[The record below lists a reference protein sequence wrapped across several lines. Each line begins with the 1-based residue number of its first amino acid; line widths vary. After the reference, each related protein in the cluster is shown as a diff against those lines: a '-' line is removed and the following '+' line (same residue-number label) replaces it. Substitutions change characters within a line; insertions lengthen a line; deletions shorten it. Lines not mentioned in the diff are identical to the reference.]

1 MKLICLFFLLVCV
14 SAIGQN
20 TGDIPIRTSGTEFD
34 WYKTQFNTGLGNCGP
49 AAAAMV
55 IYWATGRD
63 IGVTDVRTE
72 IGDTGG
78 EGGTSL
84 DDLKSIVD
92 KHEVRTAYTSLGSA
106 DDLRRMIDRD
116 SIAIL
121 WIHTGFL
128 SKTTGDTTTT
138 RIGRYY
144 EDECGHYVVVTGYST
159 DKRYFVVHDPI
170 PGDWVTNST
179 RYPDGSML
187 GSNRYFPADEI
198 WASLKVGYVVEISR

>member
-1 MKLICLFFLLVCV
+1 MKRTCLLLLLVCV
-14 SAIGQN
+14 SAFGESS
-20 TGDIPIRTSGTEFD
+20 GDVPIRTSTAEYD

-49 AAAAMV
+49 ACSAMA

-63 IGVTDVRTE
+63 ITVEQVRAA

-84 DDLKSIVD
+84 DDLKSVVD
-92 KHEVRTAYTSLGSA
+92 KRGVRTAYTSLETA
-106 DDLRRMIDRD
+106 DDLRRMIDRG

-128 SKTTGDTTTT
+128 SKIAGDPARN

-144 EDECGHYVVVTGYST
+144 EDECGHYIVVSGYSI
-159 DKRYFVVHDPI
+159 DGRYFVAHDPI
-170 PGDWVTNST
+170 PGDWVTNSV

-187 GSNRYFPADEI
+187 GNNRFFPAEEI
-198 WASLKVGYVVEISR
+198 WASLKVGYVVEIFK